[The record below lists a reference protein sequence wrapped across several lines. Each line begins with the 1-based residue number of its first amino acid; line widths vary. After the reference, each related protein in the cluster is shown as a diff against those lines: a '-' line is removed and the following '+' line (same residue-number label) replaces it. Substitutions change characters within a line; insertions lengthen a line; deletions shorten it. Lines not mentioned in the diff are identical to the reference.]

1 MKKQRIKIKKIIFFS
16 YLLAT
21 VLGMSFLVSCVKD
34 EPLER
39 VLPTT
44 ITVQGDKFTDDQG
57 REIILNGINIVS
69 KDKAEGYIFQSGPE
83 LYENLQ
89 NGASIASDL

>member
-89 NGASIASDL
+89 NRASIASDL